1 MHQPCYQ
8 RPVIMLVVNGTEAL
22 DCSDQL
28 AAATNVNSEI
38 IQTRPSY
45 RRLIPM
51 GDGLE
56 VSDPSPSD
64 DRMETTTSPDRTFKI
79 VFAGD
84 AAVGKSCFIYRFCRG
99 VFINN
104 LGSTLGVDFQVKTIG
119 VDGKKVALQ
128 LWDTAGQERFRSM
141 TKTYFRRADGV
152 VLLYDVT
159 NERSFLNV
167 RQWIENIKEATD
179 QVIPI
184 VLCGNKVDQR
194 SEARL
199 QGLACVDM
207 VAGERLSQD
216 HGTMIFFET
225 SSKTGLNI
233 VDTIVTLARAMLTRE
248 DTEVQSS
255 SLRIENNGMKGTSC
269 CSASK

>member
-1 MHQPCYQ
+1 MEQVASHGGWS
-8 RPVIMLVVNGTEAL
+8 RDLV
-22 DCSDQL
+22 DQC
-28 AAATNVNSEI
+28 TVNSEI
-38 IQTRPSY
+38 IQTRPFY

-51 GDGLE
+51 SDGLK
-56 VSDPSPSD
+56 VSDPSPRD
-64 DRMETTTSPDRTFKI
+64 DRMETTTTSPDRTFKV

-167 RQWIENIKEATD
+167 RQWIENIKLLAKCIKSFECGD
-179 QVIPI
+179 WHSEYEDEVGVQMDNVNVR
-184 VLCGNKVDQR
+184 VLLYTNAVVLMAEKESD
-194 SEARL
+194 L
-199 QGLACVDM
+199 Q
-207 VAGERLSQD
+207 E
-216 HGTMIFFET
+216 MIF
-225 SSKTGLNI
+225 
-233 VDTIVTLARAMLTRE
+233 
-248 DTEVQSS
+248 
-255 SLRIENNGMKGTSC
+255 SLV
-269 CSASK
+269 

>member
-1 MHQPCYQ
+1 MDD
-8 RPVIMLVVNGTEAL
+8 L
-22 DCSDQL
+22 DSGRCTDNEKSLLTDEGSLKNETLQI
-28 AAATNVNSEI
+28 VNSEI

-167 RQWIENIKEATD
+167 RQWIENIKPHLQSESQMFESGTLSFHPA
-179 QVIPI
+179 P
-184 VLCGNKVDQR
+184 R
-194 SEARL
+194 SKLDSDVR
-199 QGLACVDM
+199 VR
-207 VAGERLSQD
+207 GERVRHTTPAKRYEIDMQ
-216 HGTMIFFET
+216 
-225 SSKTGLNI
+225 
-233 VDTIVTLARAMLTRE
+233 R
-248 DTEVQSS
+248 
-255 SLRIENNGMKGTSC
+255 
-269 CSASK
+269 